1 MPIIILSFAHFA
13 LHVKIQ
19 FPNHP
24 KRVSL
29 DYYQI
34 EEAIMSSAE
43 VIVGNEDAE
52 AGMTCKRAGQSK
64 IWSAFLLNFHGR
76 DIIHLEVA
84 YMGFRCFMFFLQEL
98 SVQILSR
105 KLGLLLAPGN
115 FSTPVGFAT
124 ASPTFSGYLPFSD
137 MNKR

>member
-34 EEAIMSSAE
+34 EDAIMSSAE
-43 VIVGNEDAE
+43 AIVGNEDAE
-52 AGMTCKRAGQSK
+52 AGMTC
-64 IWSAFLLNFHGR
+64 
-76 DIIHLEVA
+76 LEVA

-98 SVQILSR
+98 SVQKLSR

-124 ASPTFSGYLPFSD
+124 ASPTFSGNLSFLD
-137 MNKR
+137 MNKW